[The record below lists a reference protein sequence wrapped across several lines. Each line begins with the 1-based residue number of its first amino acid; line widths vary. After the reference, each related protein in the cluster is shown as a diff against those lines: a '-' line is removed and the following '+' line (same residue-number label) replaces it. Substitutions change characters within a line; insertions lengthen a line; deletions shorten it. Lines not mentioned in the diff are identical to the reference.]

1 MILDFYKKNIFP
13 TNIFFKKMENVEKI
27 NTKLIKNIN
36 QWSKKEKGIK
46 LSNENGWHSPTNMH
60 LLEEY
65 KDITNEIC
73 RFALGVYTTLS
84 INEDVKLG
92 AMWANINYPG
102 SYNNTHTH
110 YNSKFSGVYY
120 VKVPKNSGNIFF
132 QDPRPA
138 CEMIRPNYTVESSDE
153 TFKEHIFLAE
163 ESMLYFFPAWLRHGV
178 ERNKSKLT
186 GDESNRIS
194 ISFNFI

>member
-1 MILDFYKKNIFP
+1 
-13 TNIFFKKMENVEKI
+13 MENVEKI